1 MTKRRELAKV
11 VKTNDELRFALRW
24 AQEMAGKA
32 LAAGPVQITLG
43 RQRRSLDQ
51 NAKLWPMLTDIS
63 RQVDWYGQKLTPE
76 DWKHVLTA
84 GLKKQRAVPGIDGG
98 FVVLGLSTS
107 RMTKEVFSQLIELI
121 FAFGSEH
128 GVEWSDQSNQNLYDL
143 RNAA

>member
-128 GVEWSDQSNQNLYDL
+128 GVEWSEQSNQNLYDL
-143 RNAA
+143 RNVA

>member
-11 VKTNDELRFALRW
+11 VKTKDELRFALRW

-107 RMTKEVFSQLIELI
+107 RMRKELFSQLIELI
-121 FAFGSEH
+121 YAFGAEH

-143 RNAA
+143 RNVA